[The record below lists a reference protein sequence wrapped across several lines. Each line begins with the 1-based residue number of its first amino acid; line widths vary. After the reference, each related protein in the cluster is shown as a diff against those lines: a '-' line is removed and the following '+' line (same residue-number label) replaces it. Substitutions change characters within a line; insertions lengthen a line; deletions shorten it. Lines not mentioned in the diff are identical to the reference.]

1 MGKADELFV
10 QTSSNKISLGGDW
23 NYKIG
28 FDTLVPTGLARQ
40 LNTRQIP
47 CILYN
52 AMIAPATNYTFKGV
66 LWYQGESN
74 ASRGFQY
81 RELFAR
87 MIKDWRKKFNHS
99 ALPFVYVQLPN
110 YKKIVSKPVDS
121 DWAET
126 RESQAEA
133 LKLPYTSILCH

>member
-1 MGKADELFV
+1 
-10 QTSSNKISLGGDW
+10 
-23 NYKIG
+23 
-28 FDTLVPTGLARQ
+28 
-40 LNTRQIP
+40 
-47 CILYN
+47 
-52 AMIAPATNYTFKGV
+52 MIAPATNYTFKGV

-133 LKLPYTSILCH
+133 LKLLIHQWPVPLSKEKQMISIQSIKTKLVDDLPCKLNTMYMA